1 MKVTTGCKNKNN
13 EGKERQHRS
22 KVQKKEINY
31 GLEPRFLN
39 IFLVHFHTINFI
51 FQIIYLYTSTKMIFI
66 SFFLKSKEKEILK
79 FSDDMLIKCSKK
91 YIHFNLL
98 FTIFYNTKF
107 LCIFLLRQIHNSLC
121 EYR

>member
-22 KVQKKEINY
+22 KVQKKNQLRIRTKVFKYIFSTFSYNKFY
-31 GLEPRFLN
+31 ISDYILVYQYQNDIYFL
-39 IFLVHFHTINFI
+39 
-51 FQIIYLYTSTKMIFI
+51 
-66 SFFLKSKEKEILK
+66 FLKSKEKEILK
-79 FSDDMLIKCSKK
+79 FSDGMLIKCSKK
-91 YIHFNLL
+91 YIPFNLL

-107 LCIFLLRQIHNSLC
+107 LCIFLLRQIHNSLR